1 MKAYRY
7 NPTTKKYEGEV
18 NCQLDPLETKIKGE
32 EVWLLPANSTFD
44 EPLAEKE
51 GFDVVWNNDQWE
63 YREIPQPEPAPEPT
77 PEEQKEMRIAELKAQ
92 LDGTDYKIIKCSEYS
107 LAGVELPYNVAEL
120 HTERQALR
128 DEINELEGE

>member
-7 NPTTKKYEGEV
+7 NPATKKYEGEV

-32 EVWLLPANSTFD
+32 EVWLLPANSTYETPPPSRD
-44 EPLAEKE
+44 
-51 GFDVVWNNDQWE
+51 GFDIVWNGSAWE
-63 YREIPQPEPAPEPT
+63 CQEIPQPEPAPEPT
-77 PEEQKEMRIAELKAQ
+77 PEEQKQMRITELKAQ

-120 HTERQALR
+120 HAERQALR
-128 DEINELEGE
+128 DEINELEGK